1 MGKAG
6 HWRRTLADWLDLP
19 HHLVLNIPY
28 VAITGRGQVLVENHS
43 GIYRLESRRI
53 VVGRAG
59 SRLTIQGEDLVVA
72 LITKDELVVRGRIRG
87 ISWE

>member
-1 MGKAG
+1 
-6 HWRRTLADWLDLP
+6 LADWLDLP

-28 VAITGRGQVLVENHS
+28 VAITGGAQVLVENHG
-43 GIYRLESRRI
+43 GIQQLESQRI

-59 SRLTIQGEDLVVA
+59 SRITIQGEELVIA
-72 LITKDELVVRGRIRG
+72 LVTKDELLVRGRIRG